1 MNEKTAEYR
10 RKRDR
15 LIRRCPYSFRFFKFF
30 DYSLLRDIRNIKR
43 SGRSKDADTYN
54 DCIIMLDT
62 ETSKEAPETVCKNY
76 VVAWT
81 LSIRAYGQ
89 NLVTLYGTRPS
100 EIISCINQLIMNM
113 RGDNT
118 LIYLHNLS
126 YDWVFLRKFFIAAW
140 GTPVHQL
147 NTKPHYPIF
156 ITFANGIMLRDS
168 LILAQRSLD
177 KWAKDLNVEH
187 QKAVGAWVYD
197 EIRQQG
203 TRFTPDEKTYIEH
216 DTLAGVECIDKTM
229 EVLNKRI
236 YSIPYTATGIPRE
249 EVRKRAAQNRG
260 RDLFKKIVSD
270 YDTQLFLE
278 DVFHGGY
285 THNNRHYCERV
296 IRRYVDEDGTVH
308 DQIDAY
314 DEASAYP
321 YAMLA
326 YKFPMERFRPTES
339 CEPGFILN
347 NPDFAYIFTLILI
360 KPALKSDNVAMPALQ
375 KSKCKQTVN
384 VVEDNG
390 RILCA
395 EYVEIRLN
403 EIDLA
408 VIMDQYKYEKAICI
422 DVQYAMKDYLPRWF
436 TDYVYQCFVDKTMLK
451 GGDPVQYSI
460 AKAKLNSLYGM
471 CVQRPVKLM
480 IEENYLTGEYD
491 TAENQDEREL
501 YNKYADSPKSVLPY
515 QWGVWV
521 TSIAFANLFKIGSCA
536 GTWVYSDTDSC
547 YGMDWDTAALA
558 AYNESCKARL
568 SERGYG
574 AVMHNGRE
582 YWLGICELDGQYKE
596 FISVGAKRYAVRM
609 LNEVLKITVAGVP
622 KSGVLCLKDDIR
634 NFKKG
639 LVFDGE
645 TTGKM
650 QHTYFFE
657 DDIYTDENGNER
669 GDSIDLSPTTYVL
682 DSVSFPDWE
691 KIFEEEINIQ
701 VYDDKIL

>member
-1 MNEKTAEYR
+1 MNEKTVEF
-10 RKRDR
+10 RKNRDR
-15 LIRRCPYSFRFFKFF
+15 MIRRCPYSFRFYKFF
-30 DYSLLRDIRNIKR
+30 DYSLLRDIRYIKR
-43 SGRSKDADTYN
+43 SGKGKNDDTWN

-62 ETSKEAPETVCKNY
+62 ETSKETPETVCKNY

-100 EIISCINQLIMNM
+100 EIVYCINQLIMNM

-118 LIYLHNLS
+118 VIYVHNLS
-126 YDWVFLRKFFIAAW
+126 YDWVFLRKFFMAAW
-140 GTPVHQL
+140 GTPTHQL
-147 NTKPHYPIF
+147 NTKSHYPIF

-177 KWAKDLNVEH
+177 KWAKDMNVEH

-203 TRFTPDEKTYIEH
+203 ARFTPDEKTYIEH
-216 DTLAGVECIDKTM
+216 DTLAGVECIDMTLQ
-229 EVLNKRI
+229 VLKKRI

-249 EVRKRAAQNRG
+249 EVRKRAAKNRG
-260 RDLFKKIVSD
+260 RDLFKKIVPD
-270 YDTQLFLE
+270 YETQLFLE

-296 IRRYVDEDGTVH
+296 VRGQV
-308 DQIDAY
+308 DAY

-321 YAMLA
+321 YVMLA
-326 YKFPMERFRPTES
+326 YKFPMERFRPTEN
-339 CEPGFILN
+339 CTPEFILN
-347 NPDFAYIFTLILI
+347 NPEYAYIFTLILI
-360 KPALKSDNVAMPALQ
+360 KPRLKNDNISMPALQ
-375 KSKCKQTVN
+375 KSKAKQTVN

-403 EIDLA
+403 EIDLS
-408 VIMDQYKYEKAICI
+408 VIMQQYDFDAAACT
-422 DVQYAMKDYLPRWF
+422 DVQYSLKDWLPRWF
-436 TDYVYQCFVDKTMLK
+436 TDYVYQCFVDKTELK
-451 GGDPVQYSI
+451 GGDPVLYSI
-460 AKAKLNSLYGM
+460 AKARLNSLYGM
-471 CVQRPVKLM
+471 CVQRPVKIT
-480 IEENYLTGEYD
+480 IEENYMTGDYKPVED
-491 TAENQDEREL
+491 QDEREL
-501 YNKYADSPKSVLPY
+501 YNKYATSPKSVLPY

-521 TSIAFANLFKIGSCA
+521 TSLAFANLFEIGSHA
-536 GTWVYSDTDSC
+536 GVWIYSDTDSC
-547 YGMDWDTAALA
+547 YGMDWDVEGLA

-568 SERGYG
+568 TERGYG
-574 AVMHNGRE
+574 AVNHNGRE

-596 FISVGAKRYAVRM
+596 FVSVGAKRYAVRTTGGT
-609 LNEVLKITVAGVP
+609 LKITVAGVP

-650 QHTYFFE
+650 QHTYFYE
-657 DDIYTDENGNER
+657 EDIYTDENGNER

-691 KIFEEEINIQ
+691 KIFEEEIRIQ
-701 VYDDKIL
+701 VYDDKVL

>member
-1 MNEKTAEYR
+1 MQ
-10 RKRDR
+10 
-15 LIRRCPYSFRFFKFF
+15 
-30 DYSLLRDIRNIKR
+30 
-43 SGRSKDADTYN
+43 DTYN

-62 ETSKEAPETVCKNY
+62 ETSKERPGEVCKNY

-100 EIISCINQLIMNM
+100 EIVTCINNLIMNM

-118 LIYLHNLS
+118 IIFVHNLS
-126 YDWVFLRKFFIAAW
+126 YDWVFLRKFFMKEW
-140 GTPVHQL
+140 GTPEHQL

-156 ITFANGIMLRDS
+156 ITFANGVMLRDS

-203 TRFTPDEKTYIEH
+203 NRFTPDEKTYIEH
-216 DTLAGVECIDKTM
+216 DTLAGVECIDKTLH
-229 EVLNKRI
+229 VLNKRI
-236 YSIPYTATGIPRE
+236 YSLPYTATGIPRE
-249 EVRKRAAQNRG
+249 EVRKRAGKNRG
-260 RDLFKKIVSD
+260 RDLFKKIAPD
-270 YDTQLFLE
+270 YDTQQFLE

-296 IRRYVDEDGTVH
+296 IREPV
-308 DQIDAY
+308 DAY

-321 YAMLA
+321 YVMCA
-326 YKFPMERFRPTES
+326 YKFPMSKFYDTDPAKPEW
-339 CEPGFILN
+339 ILN
-347 NPDFAYIFTLILI
+347 NSEDYAYIFTLILI
-360 KPALKSDNVAMPALQ
+360 KPKLKSDEISMPALQ
-375 KSKCKQTVN
+375 KSKALKMIN
-384 VVEDNG
+384 PIEDNG

-403 EIDLA
+403 EVDLS
-408 VIMDQYKYEKAICI
+408 VIMQQYKYEKAICI
-422 DVQYAMKDYLPRWF
+422 DVKYAYKDYLPRWF
-436 TDYVYQCFVDKTMLK
+436 TDYVYQCFVDKTQLK

-471 CVQRPVKLM
+471 CVQRPVKLV
-480 IEENYLTGEYD
+480 IEENYLTGDYSIADEQ
-491 TAENQDEREL
+491 NEREI
-501 YNKYADSPKSVLPY
+501 YQQYVDSPRSVLPY

-521 TSIAFANLFKIGSCA
+521 TSLAFANLFTIGSYA
-536 GTWVYSDTDSC
+536 GIWIYSDTDSC
-547 YGMDWDTAALA
+547 YGMEWDKEGLA
-558 AYNESCKARL
+558 AYNESCKQRL
-568 SERGYG
+568 RERGYG
-574 AVMHNGRE
+574 AVEHNGRE

-609 LNEVLKITVAGVP
+609 LNDVLKITVAGVP
-622 KSGVLCLKDDIR
+622 KSGVLCLKNDIR
-634 NFKKG
+634 NFRAG
-639 LVFDGE
+639 LIFDGE

-650 QHTYFFE
+650 QHTYFYE
-657 DDIYTDENGNER
+657 DDIYTDQNGNER

-682 DSVSFPDWE
+682 DSVSSPKEWD
-691 KIFEEEINIQ
+691 KIFEEEIEIQ
-701 VYDDKIL
+701 VYE